1 MAKKIQENLR
11 ALVVVIFL
19 PVLSQGAMAEDQTF
33 RDVVFTDYG
42 DSSSNPDLVRRF
54 LRPGTAGRLQQNSK
68 RSGKPLAAQPLNLSE
83 ERFSVPLPPHQPD
96 RGFAL

>member
-42 DSSSNPDLVRRF
+42 DSSSNPELVRR
-54 LRPGTAGRLQQNSK
+54 LLSPLTADRLQQEFK
-68 RSGKPLAAQPLNLSE
+68 RSGKTLAAQP
-83 ERFSVPLPPHQPD
+83 
-96 RGFAL
+96 